1 MVVILRAIGRHGSR
15 AFRTGESGPQKASSS
30 VEFHEPGYKRFA
42 VPRPVAASSAS
53 DQESTE
59 GSEQSHETTVQE
71 KRQLTPT
78 QAMAVIF
85 GTPESTEDE
94 SSEEEPATGQD
105 SSQKKR
111 KK

>member
-1 MVVILRAIGRHGSR
+1 M
-15 AFRTGESGPQKASSS
+15 
-30 VEFHEPGYKRFA
+30 
-42 VPRPVAASSAS
+42 PRPVAASPAS
-53 DQESTE
+53 DQENTE
-59 GSEQSHETTVQE
+59 DSVQSHETTVQE

-94 SSEEEPATGQD
+94 SSEEEPTTGQG